1 MSLLLSL
8 FRGARLSTSQA
19 WRSST
24 LAPLRPFHAATTL
37 LDASSPEEKQQTI
50 VRILTEKFQP
60 SDLQVQDVSGGCGS
74 FFAIMIKAKAFSGKS
89 TIQSHRLVNKEIKEV
104 IQDIHG
110 LQLKTIADKK

>member
-60 SDLQVQDVSGGCGS
+60 SDLQVQDVSGTYSCRLNVARRLWLLFCHYDQGQS
-74 FFAIMIKAKAFSGKS
+74 FLWK
-89 TIQSHRLVNKEIKEV
+89 
-104 IQDIHG
+104 IHHPVPPLG
-110 LQLKTIADKK
+110 E